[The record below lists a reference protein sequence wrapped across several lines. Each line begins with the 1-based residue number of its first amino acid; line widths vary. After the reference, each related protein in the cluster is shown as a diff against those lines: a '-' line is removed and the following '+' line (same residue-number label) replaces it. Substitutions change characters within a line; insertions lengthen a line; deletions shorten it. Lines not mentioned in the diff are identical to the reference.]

1 MSQQTT
7 VNVRMDADLK
17 REFDKVCNDLGL
29 TMTTAVTI
37 LAKKMTR
44 EKRIPFEVS
53 MDPFYSESNLAAL
66 DHSIQQLKEGK
77 VVIKT
82 MEELAFAEYIY
93 WQTQDRKTLK
103 KINAL
108 LNDINRHPFEVLGKP
123 EPLKG
128 NYKGFWSRRID
139 DTNRLVYRIAGDILE
154 ILSCKGH
161 YDK

>member
-82 MEELAFAEYIY
+82 MEELEAMAIE
-93 WQTQDRKTLK
+93 
-103 KINAL
+103 
-108 LNDINRHPFEVLGKP
+108 
-123 EPLKG
+123 
-128 NYKGFWSRRID
+128 
-139 DTNRLVYRIAGDILE
+139 
-154 ILSCKGH
+154 
-161 YDK
+161 

>member
-17 REFDKVCNDLGL
+17 REFDKVCNVLGL

-82 MEELAFAEYIY
+82 MEELEAMANE
-93 WQTQDRKTLK
+93 
-103 KINAL
+103 
-108 LNDINRHPFEVLGKP
+108 
-123 EPLKG
+123 
-128 NYKGFWSRRID
+128 
-139 DTNRLVYRIAGDILE
+139 
-154 ILSCKGH
+154 
-161 YDK
+161 

>member
-82 MEELAFAEYIY
+82 MEELE
-93 WQTQDRKTLK
+93 
-103 KINAL
+103 AL
-108 LNDINRHPFEVLGKP
+108 SNE
-123 EPLKG
+123 
-128 NYKGFWSRRID
+128 
-139 DTNRLVYRIAGDILE
+139 
-154 ILSCKGH
+154 
-161 YDK
+161 

>member
-66 DHSIQQLKEGK
+66 HHSIQQLKEGK

-82 MEELAFAEYIY
+82 MEELEAMANE
-93 WQTQDRKTLK
+93 
-103 KINAL
+103 
-108 LNDINRHPFEVLGKP
+108 
-123 EPLKG
+123 
-128 NYKGFWSRRID
+128 
-139 DTNRLVYRIAGDILE
+139 
-154 ILSCKGH
+154 
-161 YDK
+161 

>member
-44 EKRIPFEVS
+44 EKRIPF
-53 MDPFYSESNLAAL
+53 DPFYSESNLAAL
-66 DHSIQQLKEGK
+66 NHSIQQLKEGK

-82 MEELAFAEYIY
+82 MEELEAMANE
-93 WQTQDRKTLK
+93 
-103 KINAL
+103 
-108 LNDINRHPFEVLGKP
+108 
-123 EPLKG
+123 
-128 NYKGFWSRRID
+128 
-139 DTNRLVYRIAGDILE
+139 
-154 ILSCKGH
+154 
-161 YDK
+161 

>member
-29 TMTTAVTI
+29 TMTTAVPI

-82 MEELAFAEYIY
+82 MEELEAMANE
-93 WQTQDRKTLK
+93 
-103 KINAL
+103 
-108 LNDINRHPFEVLGKP
+108 
-123 EPLKG
+123 
-128 NYKGFWSRRID
+128 
-139 DTNRLVYRIAGDILE
+139 
-154 ILSCKGH
+154 
-161 YDK
+161 

>member
-66 DHSIQQLKEGK
+66 DRSIQQLKEGK

-82 MEELAFAEYIY
+82 MEELEAMANE
-93 WQTQDRKTLK
+93 
-103 KINAL
+103 
-108 LNDINRHPFEVLGKP
+108 
-123 EPLKG
+123 
-128 NYKGFWSRRID
+128 
-139 DTNRLVYRIAGDILE
+139 
-154 ILSCKGH
+154 
-161 YDK
+161 

>member
-53 MDPFYSESNLAAL
+53 RDPFYSESNLAAL

-82 MEELAFAEYIY
+82 MEELEAMANE
-93 WQTQDRKTLK
+93 
-103 KINAL
+103 
-108 LNDINRHPFEVLGKP
+108 
-123 EPLKG
+123 
-128 NYKGFWSRRID
+128 
-139 DTNRLVYRIAGDILE
+139 
-154 ILSCKGH
+154 
-161 YDK
+161 